1 MTRLES
7 RFGVKR
13 IAPSS
18 FRDPSGF
25 VYFQGGALY
34 RQVNIKYKE
43 DYDWLMGS
51 DLYRLLVDS
60 QLLVP
65 HEEADTQWA
74 ESREVYKLITGIN
87 PLHLIPL

>member
-25 VYFQGGALY
+25 VYFQDGDLY
-34 RQVNIKYKE
+34 RQVNTKYKE
-43 DYDWLMGS
+43 DYERLMSS
-51 DLYRLLVDS
+51 DLYRLLTDS
-60 QLLVP
+60 QLLVA
-65 HEEADTQWA
+65 HEEMDIQRPPRAKPT
-74 ESREVYKLITGIN
+74 RC
-87 PLHLIPL
+87 